1 MVGEKMK
8 ADNIK
13 GDKMKGWWGDK
24 TMRDQMK
31 GDKMKGQK
39 MKTDEMKGWWENQ
52 PPASRDSTQE
62 LSVVGDAGMAG
73 EGTKQND
80 WRQDEGMM
88 GNKMMRT
95 WVHSQ
100 KLGSKPLY

>member
-1 MVGEKMK
+1 MMGRQNDERPDEGRQDKGIKDEDRRDEGVMGEP
-8 ADNIK
+8 
-13 GDKMKGWWGDK
+13 
-24 TMRDQMK
+24 
-31 GDKMKGQK
+31 
-39 MKTDEMKGWWENQ
+39 

-62 LSVVGDAGMAG
+62 LSVVEDAGMAG
-73 EGTKQND
+73 EGAKQNEG
-80 WRQDEGMM
+80 RQDEGMM

>member
-1 MVGEKMK
+1 MMVGEKMK

-13 GDKMKGWWGDK
+13 GDKMKGWW
-24 TMRDQMK
+24 
-31 GDKMKGQK
+31 
-39 MKTDEMKGWWENQ
+39 ENR

-73 EGTKQND
+73 EGTKQNEG
-80 WRQDEGMM
+80 RQDEGMM

-95 WVHSQ
+95 RVHSQ